1 MSHTAISFHKIEI
14 DSLGWQS
21 MFFLTV
27 VMRSTAL
34 RLFGVIKLR
43 RENTA
48 GKYSCE
54 RPHARRLSRLKL
66 QLSTILGD
74 AGVVLGVID
83 AVVDVN
89 MLMPR
94 LWL

>member
-1 MSHTAISFHKIEI
+1 
-14 DSLGWQS
+14 

-54 RPHARRLSRLKL
+54 RPHARRLSRRKL
-66 QLSTILGD
+66 QLISISGD
-74 AGVVLGVID
+74 ACVVTGMVD
-83 AVVDVN
+83 AVVGIY
-89 MLMPR
+89 MLMPCLR
-94 LWL
+94 LKPFEWVSQ